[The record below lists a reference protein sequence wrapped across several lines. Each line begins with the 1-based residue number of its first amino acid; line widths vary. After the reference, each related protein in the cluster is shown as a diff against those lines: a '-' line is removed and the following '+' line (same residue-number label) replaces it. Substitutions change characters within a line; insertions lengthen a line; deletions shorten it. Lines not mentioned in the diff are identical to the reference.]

1 MQAEVGDRIVLHGR
15 AGTRIGVVVEAVEDG
30 GCKVHWADGGESV
43 LSAGSQRSEEAGRA
57 TWNAAKVPAGPAV
70 TWRRGITAGLGR
82 EASLA
87 LEKLDQKAAAEE
99 QEPAPAEPSEPAEHN
114 PAAGE

>member
-15 AGTRIGVVVEAVEDG
+15 RGTRIGVVVDAVEG
-30 GCKVHWADGGESV
+30 GGSKVHWADGSESV
-43 LSAGSQRSEEAGRA
+43 LSAGSEGSEETGRA
-57 TWNAAKVPAGPAV
+57 TWNAAKVPPGPAV
-70 TWRRGITAGLGR
+70 TWRRGVTAGLGR

-87 LEKLDQKAAAEE
+87 LEKLDQRADAKEEGQEEEPAAE
-99 QEPAPAEPSEPAEHN
+99 HK

>member
-15 AGTRIGVVVEAVEDG
+15 AGTRIGVVVEAVDDG
-30 GCKVHWADGGESV
+30 GSKVHWADGGESV
-43 LSAGSQRSEEAGRA
+43 LSAASQRSEEAGRA

-87 LEKLDQKAAAEE
+87 LEKLDQNAGAKE
-99 QEPAPAEPSEPAEHN
+99 QEPEPAEPAEHKA
-114 PAAGE
+114 AAGE